1 MNTVV
6 EIRSLP
12 GILNESNLPV
22 LYVPVQALSMD
33 YPDNSYYFNTDAHS
47 ARRRGLRRLG
57 VSRSFALGLAAIA
70 ILLGFSFGIMVSDS
84 LETSRTPLFDEGMVT
99 RLFENASPAVVEITV
114 IRENNNLPF
123 SALGTGSGFLVDGTG
138 HILTNNHVIEG
149 ADEIRV
155 NLSDGRTLVATRL
168 GISPADDLALLQVD
182 PAELAGIK
190 PLKLANSDDVDPG
203 QLAVAIGSPF
213 RNFNSV
219 TVGIVSGTG
228 RGPISPLQ
236 RPIPDMIQTDAALNP
251 GNSGGPLLNSQG
263 EVIGVTSAVRTPA
276 LQGIGDF
283 RIGFAV
289 PSNTI
294 SHLLPDLLVAQE
306 IRRPWLGISGGPIS
320 EQLSEMLGIES
331 GVVVTQVL
339 AGSPAK
345 QAGLQPFRSLTNQG
359 DVIIS
364 IDDTPIGSVD
374 DMVSYF
380 NRKRPGDD
388 VKLLLN
394 RDGQE
399 LNIDVKLAAWPDT

>member
-1 MNTVV
+1 
-6 EIRSLP
+6 
-12 GILNESNLPV
+12 
-22 LYVPVQALSMD
+22 MD
-33 YPDNSYYFNTDAHS
+33 YPNNSYYFRAPADARVES
-47 ARRRGLRRLG
+47 FRGLRRFG
-57 VSRSFALGLAAIA
+57 VTRSFALGLAAIA
-70 ILLGFSFGIMVSDS
+70 ILLGFSFGILVSDS
-84 LETSRTPLFDEGMVT
+84 IERKHSPLFDEHLVT
-99 RLFENASPAVVEITV
+99 DIFSDASPAVFEITV
-114 IRENNNLPF
+114 TRENNNLPF
-123 SALGTGSGFLVDGTG
+123 SALGTGSGFLIDHRG

-155 NLSDGRTLVATRL
+155 NTSDGRTLVATRL

-182 PAELAGIK
+182 PDEIGRISPLVLAD
-190 PLKLANSDDVDPG
+190 SDTVEAG

-263 EVIGVTSAVRTPA
+263 EVIGVTSAVRTPT

-294 SHLLPDLLVAQE
+294 AHLLPDLLVAQE
-306 IRRPWLGISGGPIS
+306 IKRPWLGISGGPIS
-320 EQLSEMLGIES
+320 EQLSQSLGIDH

-339 AGSPAK
+339 SGSPAK
-345 QAGLQPFRSLTNQG
+345 QVGIQPFESITKQG
-359 DVIIS
+359 DVIIA
-364 IDDTPIGSVD
+364 IDEQPVSSVD
-374 DMVSYF
+374 DMVGYF
-380 NRKRPGDD
+380 NTKRPGDG
-388 VKLLLN
+388 VILSLN
-394 RDGQE
+394 RNGNE
-399 LNIDVKLAAWPDT
+399 LKVDVTLAEWPDT